1 MTASKSQ
8 LRIGTRG
15 SPLALAQA
23 HTVRNLLAAAHP
35 SLAAE
40 GAIKIEIIK
49 TTGDSVVDR
58 TLSSIGGK
66 GLFTKEIEQALIDQS
81 IDLAVHSMKD
91 VPTYLPDGLIVDCI
105 LEREDPRDAF
115 FSSDGR
121 GVGEL
126 EPDSVVGTASLRR
139 QAQLLHARPDIRVVP
154 FRGNV
159 ETRLAKLAAGVV
171 DATVLAVAGMKR
183 LGRAA
188 QIQTIIP
195 PEIMLPSVAQGAIG
209 IERRIEDERVAA
221 LLAPLNHA
229 ESAARILAERTLLGV
244 LDGSCRTPIGG
255 LAEIADGTLTL
266 RALVIRPDGSVR
278 HDAVISGTVADA
290 ARIGHEAGM
299 DLKHRAGPGF
309 FALPL
314 PDAPAR

>member
-23 HTVRNLLAAAHP
+23 HTVRTLLAAAHP

-40 GAIKIEIIK
+40 GAIEIEIIK

-66 GLFTKEIEQALIDQS
+66 GLFTKEIEQALIDES

-91 VPTYLPDGLIVDCI
+91 VPTYLPDGLILDCI

-121 GVGEL
+121 GIGEL

-139 QAQLLHARPDIRVVP
+139 QAQLLHARPDIRIVP

-183 LGRAA
+183 LGRAD

-209 IERRIEDERVAA
+209 IERRIADERVEA
-221 LLAPLNHA
+221 LLAPLNHV
-229 ESAARILAERTLLGV
+229 ESAARVLAERTLLGV

-255 LAEIADGTLTL
+255 LAEISEGTLTL

-278 HDAVISGTVADA
+278 HDVVISGTVADA

-309 FALPL
+309 FSMPL